1 MDKLEGIKKSYEDYS
16 LFESTVGDDIDWLIS
31 EIERVRELVKQAYA
45 EGGNDC
51 DEMRDEKRFEAW
63 EDSRSKEEL
72 QVIKR

>member
-45 EGGNDC
+45 EGWNDF

>member
-31 EIERVRELVKQAYA
+31 EIERLRELVKQAYA
-45 EGGNDC
+45 EGWNDF